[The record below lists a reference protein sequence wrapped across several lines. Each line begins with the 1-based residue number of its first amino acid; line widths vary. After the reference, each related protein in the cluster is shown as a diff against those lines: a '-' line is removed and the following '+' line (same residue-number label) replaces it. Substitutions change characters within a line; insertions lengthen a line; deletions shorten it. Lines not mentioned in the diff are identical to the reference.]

1 MKKYLLSFCTVWMA
15 AMTIAAAQPSRCGM
29 RRAGSHTINFSGGM
43 AIGGGDI
50 DMLFGPFGYVEYAR
64 NVKGR
69 FWAGGRLGV
78 RYDCQSA
85 TCQPSY
91 VPENYLRPALYG
103 IGYWEFPVAG
113 RWLSFRAGAG
123 AGVGMHC
130 GSGVKDLGA
139 APYVMVR
146 AEWVV
151 HLGRHFGVT
160 FSPLLFGPLGSSQ
173 VEWTPLAPTTTT
185 GRRGHLVSFDFYG
198 HIGLY
203 ARF

>member
-103 IGYWEFPVAG
+103 IGYWECTWAG
-113 RWLSFRAGAG
+113 
-123 AGVGMHC
+123 
-130 GSGVKDLGA
+130 
-139 APYVMVR
+139 
-146 AEWVV
+146 
-151 HLGRHFGVT
+151 
-160 FSPLLFGPLGSSQ
+160 
-173 VEWTPLAPTTTT
+173 
-185 GRRGHLVSFDFYG
+185 
-198 HIGLY
+198 I
-203 ARF
+203 